1 MQEQKGKIVA
11 LCISE
16 ARGTVKH
23 AVPEVKLVKGY
34 GIEGDAHAGHWHRQ
48 VSLLSAEQVDAFN
61 QRIASSNAQILP
73 AIPGTFG
80 ENILVSGID
89 LRKLPVGSLLI
100 IKKANKELASNGNS
114 NTPTLNAEIE
124 EQKPTCD
131 EQENAVILKLS
142 QIGKEC
148 HSHCQIFQRVGDC
161 IMPRE
166 GVFATVEQGGALTP
180 DMEITAQLP
189 APDAPLRAAVITL
202 SDKGSI
208 GERVDTAG
216 PRAADLLT
224 QAGYDVVEQV
234 LLPDVQ
240 AKIERELKRLADS
253 RQVDLII
260 TTGGTGMS
268 PRDVTPEATMAVATR
283 LVPGIAEAIRAGSL
297 AITKRAMLSRGVSVL
312 RNATLIVNLPG
323 SKKAVEEALA
333 MVLPTLEHGIR
344 LAKGTDGECGRT

>member
-1 MQEQKGKIVA
+1 MHEENGKIVA

-23 AVPEVKLVKGY
+23 AVPEVKLIKDF

-48 VSLLSAEQVDAFN
+48 VSLLSAEQVANFN
-61 QRIASSNAQILP
+61 ERIVESKAGIEP
-73 AIPGTFG
+73 AISGTFG

-89 LRKLPVGSLLI
+89 LRNLPVGTLL
-100 IKKANKELASNGNS
+100 KAGE
-114 NTPTLNAEIE
+114 
-124 EQKPTCD
+124 
-131 EQENAVILKLS
+131 VVLKLS

-166 GVFATVEQGGALTP
+166 GVFATVEHAGSLKPG
-180 DMEITAQLP
+180 MEITVELP
-189 APDAPLRAAVITL
+189 TVDAPLRAAVITL

-208 GERVDTAG
+208 GERVDTSG
-216 PRAADLLT
+216 PRAAELLT
-224 QAGYDVVEQV
+224 QAGYEVVEQV

-253 RQVDLII
+253 RQVDLIL
-260 TTGGTGMS
+260 TTGGTGMA
-268 PRDVTPEATMAVATR
+268 PRDVTPEATLAVATR
-283 LVPGIAEAIRAGSL
+283 NVPGIAEAIRAGSL

-312 RNATLIVNLPG
+312 RNNTLIVNLPG
-323 SKKAVEEALA
+323 SKKAVEEALEL
-333 MVLPTLEHGIR
+333 VLPTLEHGIR